1 MGFFDKLKKRG
12 NKKIDN
18 VDNEKLNEKDNIND
32 FKENIKKA
40 SEINLT
46 PEQLREKLFELIA
59 VNDRL
64 KKMPMVKEKI
74 LSELESIEL
83 RTVEDVKKSI
93 ESIYV
98 SKDGKY
104 MVFPNENDLM
114 FTLDEKEGMFFIS
127 KTEKWKER
135 DIESMFSKSGTVGTG
150 FATFQK
156 DTSYIYNMNTG
167 IEIARTISRFKNGDK
182 VLECNIYRD
191 DIKINKAIKLEK
203 YICDPQKQEEKE
215 EIDLTQRPHDIA
227 TLDGVEA
234 NQIERVEYQRN
245 LNTMYRLEDITY
257 ATDYEKVYQK
267 ILKEKINESKNKE
280 GCYKYMGISQPTVQP
295 AK

>member
-1 MGFFDKLKKRG
+1 
-12 NKKIDN
+12 
-18 VDNEKLNEKDNIND
+18 
-32 FKENIKKA
+32 
-40 SEINLT
+40 
-46 PEQLREKLFELIA
+46 
-59 VNDRL
+59 
-64 KKMPMVKEKI
+64 
-74 LSELESIEL
+74 
-83 RTVEDVKKSI
+83 
-93 ESIYV
+93 
-98 SKDGKY
+98 

-215 EIDLTQRPHDIA
+215 E
-227 TLDGVEA
+227 
-234 NQIERVEYQRN
+234 
-245 LNTMYRLEDITY
+245 
-257 ATDYEKVYQK
+257 KVYQK